1 MAKKKAAVLE
11 GNAETAG
18 LLAKALEDAGF
29 EVCTVTGDGAEGL
42 AAIEREAP
50 DAAVVSMV
58 LRQTDGLGVLEGM
71 REKGL
76 RTKAVVLGSFAEEE
90 LIGRVMEAGAKYY
103 LMKPVSVQVVAER
116 VKESVTEGQAR
127 QVGGA
132 GTRTARG
139 DVGGEDQRDLHRDR
153 DPAAHQ
159 GIRLPAGRDPAGGG
173 GPDDHQQR
181 DEAAVSC
188 DRGEIR
194 DEREQ
199 GRACDPARD
208 RSGVEPAADGGDQR
222 GVRGAGLHR
231 ERKADQQ
238 RIHRARRGQAASGRP
253 VGQPLTAQRSENLL
267 ERKGRA
273 EVYFCTKSMVYSF

>member
-90 LIGRVMEAGAKYY
+90 LLGRVMEAGAKYY

-127 QVGGA
+127 QVGGQV
-132 GTRTARG
+132 RG
-139 DVGGEDQRDLHRDR
+139 RRGATLEEKISAIFIAIGIPPHIKGCAYLRE
-153 DPAAHQ
+153 
-159 GIRLPAGRDPAGGG
+159 GIRLAVEDPTIINSVTKRLYPAIAEKYGTSASKVERAIRHGIEVAWNR
-173 GPDDHQQR
+173 QR
-181 DEAAVSC
+181 TEAINAVF
-188 DRGEIR
+188 
-194 DEREQ
+194 
-199 GRACDPARD
+199 
-208 RSGVEPAADGGDQR
+208 
-222 GVRGAGLHR
+222 GVRVYIGSEKPTNSEFIALV
-231 ERKADQQ
+231 ADK
-238 RIHRARRGQAASGRP
+238 
-253 VGQPLTAQRSENLL
+253 LLL
-267 ERKGRA
+267 EDL
-273 EVYFCTKSMVYSF
+273 SDNP